1 MVAYTHYER
10 DGRVRRYAETLVK
23 RGDSVDLIALRG
35 PGREHVENI
44 GGVRVF
50 GIQTRP
56 LNERNRVTYL
66 LRHLLF
72 FLRSMMFLMKR
83 ELKQHYHL
91 IHVHSPPDFQVFVA
105 WLAKL
110 RGSKI
115 ILDLHD
121 LVPEFYASKFHAT
134 RRTAIWRMLVWIEK
148 LSAAFADHVIVA
160 NDIWHDRVVRRSADP
175 SKCTAIINYP
185 DLAIFCR
192 HGRER
197 TDSDFVVLYPGT
209 FNYHQGVDIAIRSLA
224 RIKDR
229 APDVF
234 LRVVGGGEQKDN
246 LLRLKAELNLDGRV
260 SIESP
265 VSLPEAARIME
276 NADLG
281 VVPKRADG
289 FGNEAF
295 STKIL
300 EFMCQDVPVV
310 VSDTRIDRHYFDDS
324 MVRFFPSGDEEGLA
338 EAILE
343 LRNNG
348 RLRSRLIAKGREHVK
363 NNNWSVK
370 KMEYLLIVDRL
381 TGRLDGGTTSLEGNH
396 NVVVGLE
403 QTRAAGTR
411 S

>member
-35 PGREHVENI
+35 PGCNQVEHV
-44 GGVRVF
+44 GGVTVF

-56 LNERNRVTYL
+56 LNEKNKATYL

-72 FLRSMMFLMKR
+72 FLRSMIFLMKR
-83 ELKQHYHL
+83 ELKEHYHL
-91 IHVHSPPDFQVFVA
+91 IHVHSPPDFQIFVA
-105 WLAKL
+105 WLPKL

-121 LVPEFYASKFHAT
+121 LVPEFYASKFHAKPRAT
-134 RRTAIWRMLVWIEK
+134 IWKMLVWIEK

-197 TDSDFVVLYPGT
+197 KDDNFVVLYPGT
-209 FNYHQGVDIAIRSLA
+209 FNYHQGIDIAIRSLA
-224 RIKDR
+224 RIKHR
-229 APDVF
+229 APNVF
-234 LRVVGGGEQKDN
+234 LRVVGGGEQREN
-246 LLRLKAELNLDGRV
+246 LLRLKSELNLDGRV

-265 VSLPEAARIME
+265 VSLAEAAMIME

-324 MVRFFPSGDEEGLA
+324 MVKFFRSGDEESLA

-343 LRNNG
+343 LRDNA
-348 RLRSRLIAKGREHVK
+348 RLRSRLVANGREHVK
-363 NNNWSVK
+363 HNNWSVK
-370 KMEYLLIVDRL
+370 KTEYLFIVDRL
-381 TGRLDGGTTSLEGNH
+381 TGRVADLERDH
-396 NVVVGLE
+396 DVAVESE
-403 QTRAAGTR
+403 QRRAASTR